1 MWSST
6 CTFLGCT
13 PDPLAA
19 LVWQCFLSQMCWSCA
34 TPLTIRSFPTS
45 CSPAPAR
52 RWAASCFDGFLSSK
66 KSHFWPVECVGAA
79 IGRPPAWRSSAFSGK
94 VFHRQTGTG
103 EQCSPLQ
110 EFFCSLK
117 KNCKPA
123 ICWLAIF
130 CCPQRRPRSFSPFP
144 AFYCPASAICSRV
157 MGSS

>member
-1 MWSST
+1 MPVKNVGKRRQLEFVSPD
-6 CTFLGCT
+6 GCT
-13 PDPLAA
+13 THVPD
-19 LVWQCFLSQMCWSCA
+19 
-34 TPLTIRSFPTS
+34 FPTS
-45 CSPAPAR
+45 RSPAPAR

-66 KSHFWPVECVGAA
+66 KSHSWPVECVGAA

-94 VFHRQTGTG
+94 VFHRQTGTA

-130 CCPQRRPRSFSPFP
+130 LSPAEGLFRRSLSFTARPARS
-144 AFYCPASAICSRV
+144 AR
-157 MGSS
+157 G